1 MKSLRICLVT
11 TFYPPESFGGD
22 GVFVKRLAHA
32 LARDGH
38 RVDVLHDSDAFELLS
53 PRSAD
58 GPTELVPNLTVRSLR
73 RGTFA
78 GADLLASHQL
88 GRPVGKAREIR
99 EALSSN
105 GYDVIHFHNV
115 SLLGAPDLLRY
126 GAAVKICTLHDYW
139 FVCPMH
145 VLWRYDRERCTRRTC
160 LSCTIAGRRP
170 PQLWRYTGAVRRA
183 VNAVDAFVAPSETCR
198 DLHARNGFPAPI
210 RLLPHFVPDFGSA
223 ACPAGTL
230 TNPGGLPAA
239 AGASSRPF
247 FLYAGRLEKLKGIEA
262 LVESFRSYEGADL
275 VIAGSG
281 SLEEKLRGATGSFPH
296 VRMLGRVGDTEL
308 RRLYREAIAAIVP
321 SLAYETFG
329 LSAVEAFAAGTPAVV
344 TAGGALEEVVRSSG
358 GGLVYRS
365 HEELLECL
373 AALQSQPDVRRRLAD
388 DARRSYRERFTEAA
402 HLEAYYGLIGELQLE
417 ARRRHA

>member
-53 PRSAD
+53 PRSPD
-58 GPTELVPNLTVRSLR
+58 GTPEIVPNLTVRSLR

-78 GADLLASHQL
+78 GAGLLASHQL
-88 GRPVGKAREIR
+88 GRPVGKAVEIR

-115 SLLGAPDLLRY
+115 SLLGAPGLLRY

-170 PQLWRYTGAVRRA
+170 PQLWRYTGAVGRA
-183 VNAVDAFVAPSETCR
+183 VKAVDAFVAPSETCR
-198 DLHARNGFPAPI
+198 DLHARNGFLAPI
-210 RLLPHFVPDFGSA
+210 RLLPHFVPDFGGA
-223 ACPAGTL
+223 AEPPSPL
-230 TNPGGLPAA
+230 TGPEPGAEAP
-239 AGASSRPF
+239 SRPF
-247 FLYAGRLEKLKGIEA
+247 FLYAGRLERLKGIEA

-275 VIAGSG
+275 VIAGAG
-281 SLEEKLRGATGSFPH
+281 SLEEKLRGATGSLPH
-296 VRMLGRVGDTEL
+296 VRMLGRVGDAEL
-308 RRLYREAIAAIVP
+308 RRLYREAVAAIVP

-358 GGLVYRS
+358 GGMVYRS
-365 HEELLECL
+365 HGELLECL
-373 AALQSQPDVRRRLAD
+373 AALQSQPDVRQRLAG

-402 HLEAYYGLIGELQLE
+402 HLEAYYRLIGELQRE
-417 ARRRHA
+417 ARRRPA